1 MANNTAPYGL
11 KSVKLAFGAG
21 FQGNPYYAPASLA
34 SLGLNTP
41 VVRSGTSNS
50 VAIINGQEYP
60 AGSLATIAVATSGD
74 GNKLTGSIV
83 GFEAIPTDL
92 FTVFNPA
99 NTARI
104 VYVDDSPLSVFTII
118 DDGYTTGNTLAITDV
133 GLNANLTVGTVNAVT
148 GLDSTVLDTTTPATD
163 ATFQLKILGLNNR
176 PGNELA
182 AGAEWVV
189 KINNHTDANIVAGV

>member
-1 MANNTAPYGL
+1 MANNTTAYGL
-11 KSVKLAFGAG
+11 KSVKLAAGAG

-34 SLGLNTP
+34 SLGFNTP
-41 VVRSGTSNS
+41 VIRAGTSNS
-50 VAIINGQEYP
+50 VSIINGQEYP
-60 AGSLATIAVATSGD
+60 AGTLATIAVATSGD

-83 GFEAIPTDL
+83 GFEAIPTNL

-104 VYVDDSPLSVFTII
+104 VYVDDSPTSVFTII
-118 DDGYTTGNTLAITDV
+118 DDGANLLAITDV

-148 GLDSTVLDTTTPATD
+148 GLDSTTLDTSTPATD

-182 AGAEWVV
+182 VGAEWVV